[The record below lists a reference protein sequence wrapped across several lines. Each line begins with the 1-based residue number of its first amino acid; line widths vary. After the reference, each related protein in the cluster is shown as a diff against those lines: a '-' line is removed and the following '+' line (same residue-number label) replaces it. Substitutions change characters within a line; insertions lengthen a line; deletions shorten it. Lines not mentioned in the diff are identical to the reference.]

1 MRRSLLVIL
10 FAITPLV
17 QAQTPQQMEYE
28 RQQREYRQ
36 QMERQ
41 QEQQRQQQKIQDE
54 NARRQQEET
63 RRANTPPPANPSY
76 SQPGP
81 APSYQGPGSV
91 GRESGVLQPR
101 SNLKGG
107 PSPPAPAIAGP
118 ATLSLNANAIGGTS
132 LLVLRKSIETVL
144 SEAGIAGKS
153 SFKTWAQACET
164 GTPVCSVGQNAL
176 LGATVAAAKTDNG
189 GNGRTA
195 AIPAG
200 TYYVFGRASANAMW
214 NVKVEL
220 KPGDNKVSLDARNVT
235 LLD

>member
-1 MRRSLLVIL
+1 MRKRLLVIL
-10 FAITPLV
+10 LAITPLV
-17 QAQTPQQMEYE
+17 EAQTPQQMEYE

-41 QEQQRQQQKIQDE
+41 QEQQRQQQRIQDE

-63 RRANTPPPANPSY
+63 RRATTPPPANPSY

-81 APSYQGPGSV
+81 PSSYQGPGSV
-91 GRESGVLQPR
+91 GRESGVPQPR
-101 SNLKGG
+101 SNSKRGAA
-107 PSPPAPAIAGP
+107 PAPATAAP
-118 ATLSLNANAIGGTS
+118 ATLSLTANAIGGTS

-164 GTPVCSVGQNAL
+164 GTPVCRVGQNAL
-176 LGATVAAAKTDNG
+176 LGATVAAAKTDNR

-200 TYYVFGRASANAMW
+200 TYYVFGRASANGMW

-220 KPGDNKVSLDARNVT
+220 KPGDNKVNLDARNVT

>member
-1 MRRSLLVIL
+1 MRKLLVIL
-10 FAITPLV
+10 FTIPPLV

-41 QEQQRQQQKIQDE
+41 REQQRQQQKIQDD

-63 RRANTPPPANPSY
+63 RRANTPPPASPSY
-76 SQPGP
+76 SQPDP
-81 APSYQGPGSV
+81 PRSYQGAGSV

-107 PSPPAPAIAGP
+107 PAPAPATTGP
-118 ATLSLNANAIGGTS
+118 ATLSLTASAIAGTS
-132 LLVLRKSIETVL
+132 LLVLRKSIDTVL

-164 GTPVCSVGQNAL
+164 GTPVCSVGQKAL
-176 LGATVAAAKTDNG
+176 LAATVAAAKTDHG

-200 TYYVFGRASANAMW
+200 TYYVFGRASANGMW

-220 KPGDNKVSLDARNVT
+220 KPGDNKVNLDARNVT
-235 LLD
+235 LLE